1 VIRVGIG
8 LLHHPV
14 FDRHKKI
21 VATNI
26 TNLDV
31 HDIARAA
38 KVYGVAGYYVIH
50 PSREQLMFVSRLLDH
65 WRIGDGKTFN
75 PMRAT
80 ALTMVETATDLA
92 EAVRKFDPE
101 AAVIGTT
108 ARQIPGVE
116 RTSFADLR
124 GFVQTGEVR
133 ERLRGPRSVGAAD
146 VVEPM
151 DRHVAGV
158 LKGRRSIFLLF
169 GTGFG
174 MTEEVLAS
182 CDLLLE
188 PMKGAPPLDYRHL
201 SVRSA
206 VSICLDRLLGAW

>member
-1 VIRVGIG
+1 MIRVGIG

-38 KVYGVAGYYVIH
+38 KVYGVTGYYVIH

-124 GFVQTGEVR
+124 GFVQTGEVGG
-133 ERLRGPRSVGAAD
+133 RLRGPRSVGAAD

-158 LKGRRSIFLLF
+158 LEGRRSIFLLF